1 MATTQVLAAETRER
15 VGKGTARS
23 ARRAGRIPA
32 IIYGNKEPPLSVTI
46 ERRSINKALETP
58 GFFTSLIDIDV
69 EGSKHRVLPRDAQ
82 IHPVSGVPLHVDF
95 LRFDPNRRITV
106 EVPVTFINEREAPG
120 IVRGGVINI
129 VRHALEVSCTAANI
143 PDDFKIDLTGREIG
157 DSIHANTVSLPDGVD
172 FSISDRD
179 FTIATIAAPTVM
191 TAEDENTDSSE
202 GVTDENENTATNDE
216 TSAGSDG

>member
-1 MATTQVLAAETRER
+1 MVSTQVLAAVTRER

-23 ARRAGRIPA
+23 ARRAGRVPA

>member
-32 IIYGNKEPPLSVTI
+32 IIYGNKEPLLSVTI

-202 GVTDENENTATNDE
+202 GVTDENENTATNDA